1 MYNTN
6 ANANDDENSITTN
19 DRKKN
24 HSFWGIFFFWG
35 GIDMIGF
42 ENYGIEFLK
51 KKKKKSPIVH
61 KAPTF
66 VGSRR
71 DD

>member
-1 MYNTN
+1 
-6 ANANDDENSITTN
+6 
-19 DRKKN
+19 
-24 HSFWGIFFFWG
+24 
-35 GIDMIGF
+35 MIGF
-42 ENYGIEFLK
+42 ENYGIELKK